1 MLNGPRTT
9 GHGGRAALAAGFAAA
24 ILAGAAAVAAAPA
37 DPVHKT
43 TLQTLDFPA
52 APLHSVT
59 VRTVIDPGGVVKPHT
74 HPGAEMAYV
83 VSGRGEV
90 DITGR
95 PPQPLTAGA
104 SFAVP
109 PETVHSVRNLGRAPL
124 VLVSTYVVDQ
134 TKPIA
139 SPAKP

>member
-1 MLNGPRTT
+1 MMTARQGPW
-9 GHGGRAALAAGFAAA
+9 AAAAAGVIAATM
-24 ILAGAAAVAAAPA
+24 AASVALAAAPA

-43 TLQTLDFPA
+43 TLQTLAFPA

-59 VRTVIDPGGVVKPHT
+59 VRTVIDPGGMVKPHT

-90 DITGR
+90 AITGR
-95 PPQPLTAGA
+95 APQPLAAGS

-109 PETVHSVRNLGRAPL
+109 PDTVHSVRNLGRAPL

-134 TKPIA
+134 TRPIA
-139 SPAKP
+139 SPAP